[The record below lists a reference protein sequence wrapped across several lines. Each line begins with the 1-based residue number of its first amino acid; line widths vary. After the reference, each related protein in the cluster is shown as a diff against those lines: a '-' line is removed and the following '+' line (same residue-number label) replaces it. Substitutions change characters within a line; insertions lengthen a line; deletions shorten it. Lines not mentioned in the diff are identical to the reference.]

1 MRVNKSTI
9 RRTGLILAVLMCFM
23 SLSGCYSVMGTSN
36 SGSTIVQ
43 QESAPYVD
51 TGEADSAVA
60 EDAIQEDDGE
70 RAYVLYFPNED
81 YTRLTVEVAYK
92 AAAEGKSREET
103 AIDLLLAGPSSDDL
117 RPVFGEGV
125 KVTRYEQSL
134 DLMNIYFTP
143 ELLNMSDEDILR
155 AQAAVANT
163 LTELGEIKRVAF
175 FCDGRLIRVGNQ
187 PLMPGQA
194 IQEELDAYI
203 MSKLIDQFMLPEE
216 ITQREVVLY
225 FTDAN
230 KRYMLPETRT
240 VRFTSDD
247 NADYI
252 LDALF
257 RGPSS
262 TEYLSASV
270 SFKLEEGQKTAVSR
284 DGRGYATVEV
294 PLSQDY
300 VTDFAEFDKQRT
312 LELGAIVYSLTGSI
326 DQVRDVKFICNGE
339 RVLMDELDVNG
350 DGRLSRLDFLDYVGN
365 RLVLYYPDKQ
375 MTGLQKIQ
383 RIISCNSYHD
393 IDMRLQELLKGPS
406 KIGISSSEGN
416 LTWPVDT
423 ATQMPGFTTKVE
435 EDILYIDFDSS
446 FYNLCVNSLTQ
457 QQEEYL
463 TVYAIVN
470 TMTEVTGIR
479 RVAFLR
485 DGQPVETLKG
495 NIRLS
500 EPLMRNPGVILNSGT
515 GER

>member
-1 MRVNKSTI
+1 MRMDKKAV
-9 RRTGLILAVLMCFM
+9 RRIGQILAILICCMVFG
-23 SLSGCYSVMGTSN
+23 GCYSVMGTSN

-43 QESAPYVD
+43 QESTPFID
-51 TGEADSAVA
+51 LEEGDSDAA
-60 EDAIQEDDGE
+60 EDAVQEDNGE

-92 AAAEGKSREET
+92 AEDEGKSREET

-117 RPVFGEGV
+117 RPVFAEGV
-125 KVTRYEQSL
+125 EVTRYEQSL
-134 DLMNIYFTP
+134 DLMNIYFTSD
-143 ELLNMSDEDILR
+143 LLNMSDEDILR

-163 LTELGEIKRVAF
+163 LTELGEVKRVAF
-175 FCDGRLIRVGNQ
+175 FCEGRLIRVGNR

-194 IQEELDAYI
+194 VQEELDAYI
-203 MSKLIDQFMLPEE
+203 MRKLIDQLMLPEE
-216 ITQREVVLY
+216 ITQRDVVLY

-240 VRFTSDD
+240 VRFTSED

-270 SFKLEEGQKTAVSR
+270 SFKLEEGQKTTVSR
-284 DGRGYATVEV
+284 DSRGYATVEV

-326 DQVRDVKFICNGE
+326 DQVRDVKFVCNGE
-339 RVLMDELDVNG
+339 RVLMEELDVNG

-375 MTGLQKIQ
+375 MTGLQRIQ
-383 RIISCNSYHD
+383 RIISCNTYHD

-406 KIGISSSEGN
+406 KIGMSSSEGN

-423 ATQMPGFTTKVE
+423 AAQTPNFTTKVE
-435 EDILYIDFDSS
+435 EDILYIDFDST

-479 RVAFLR
+479 RVVFLQE
-485 DGQPVETLKG
+485 GQPVESLKG

-500 EPLMRNPGVILNSGT
+500 EPLMRNPGIILNSST
-515 GER
+515 GEH